1 MDDTCGSRVVGVDD
15 ERRIRIGRLDI
26 ALMVAEEL
34 LMVEALLLLL
44 LLLSSIQARMVF
56 QSLDVWV
63 FDPSFRAR

>member
-1 MDDTCGSRVVGVDD
+1 VDD

-44 LLLSSIQARMVF
+44 LLSSIQARMVF